1 METTRS
7 QRIWALMAA
16 VAAASPS
23 VASAQFTTATSSTH
37 HWLAVGLGFGDIIPT
52 GNATQDYSG
61 SFQGQA
67 YVVINL
73 GILPELRFN
82 LGYQRMNLSQQLLT
96 QLGYPTTVSGY
107 NSVLSG
113 IAGTRIDLIRG
124 PVRPYLTLGVGAFN
138 FRSNIDSAGAS
149 GYKAATSTNPT
160 SALQFGLDGGAGL
173 AVHVGRFEAFGEG
186 RIQNIYTNHG
196 FISSARQIQAIPITF
211 GFLYSII

>member
-1 METTRS
+1 METSR
-7 QRIWALMAA
+7 RYRNLALAA
-16 VAAASPS
+16 VAAAAVPS
-23 VASAQFTTATSSTH
+23 VARAQFTTATSTTH

-82 LGYQRMNLSQQLLT
+82 LGYQRMNFSQQLLS
-96 QLGYPTTVSGY
+96 QLGYPTTASGY
-107 NSVLSG
+107 NSVLAG

-138 FRSNIDSAGAS
+138 FKSSIDSAGTGS
-149 GYKAATSTNPT
+149 YKAGTATNPT
-160 SALQFGLDGGAGL
+160 SALHFGLDGGAGL

-186 RIQNIYTNHG
+186 RIQNIYTNKG
-196 FISSARQIQAIPITF
+196 FISSAKQIQAVPVTF
-211 GFLYSII
+211 GFLYSIF